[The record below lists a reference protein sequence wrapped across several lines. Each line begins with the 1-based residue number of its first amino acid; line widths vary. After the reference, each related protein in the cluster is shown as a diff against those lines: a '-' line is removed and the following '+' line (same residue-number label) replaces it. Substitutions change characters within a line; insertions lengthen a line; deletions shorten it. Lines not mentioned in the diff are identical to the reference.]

1 MRRLIGGGGLFV
13 VSILASWLLF
23 TGGAVAQTGTLP
35 FSVSPGS
42 GGFPTTQVGGTTLK
56 TFTFTWTSSVA
67 GDLGQFS
74 VAAPFLI
81 YTNDCGTMTY
91 QQTCTLTA
99 GFAPTQAGSATGN
112 LAFDYAAGTETGTDS
127 IALSGTGTTTQT
139 PPFAVTP
146 GSGEFPDTRVGATSS
161 ITFTF
166 VWTSLP
172 GGLDHVSAPKQFAI
186 RKNTCGTMSF
196 PNSCSVTVGFTPTG
210 LGRAGGSLSFGYKAG
225 AQQGTDEIRLSG
237 ASTRCE
243 CTRLKARMIGWST
256 NRGRTIHLA
265 LRWKLTC
272 ARGHTSSCT
281 GRVQWRNEVRKRLAS
296 RGLELVYP
304 RRSEGFRRIGRSRSV
319 AVTCGATRRQGC
331 NEDVIAGVAHFELL
345 GPATLRRGLTISW
358 RFDVV
363 CFSHPKQVRKRTL
376 TIRFDSH
383 GKLAYR
389 RSRLGPVVS

>member
-1 MRRLIGGGGLFV
+1 MGRLIGGGGLFV
-13 VSILASWLLF
+13 VSILASLLLF
-23 TGGAVAQTGTLP
+23 TGGAAAQTPPP

-67 GDLGQFS
+67 GNLSQFR

-81 YTNDCGTMTY
+81 QANDCGAMTY
-91 QQTCTLTA
+91 QKTCTVTA
-99 GFAPTQAGSATGN
+99 GFAPTQAGSATGS
-112 LAFDYAAGTETGTDS
+112 LTFDYTAGTESGTDS
-127 IALSGTGTTTQT
+127 IALSGTGTTTLT

-146 GSGEFPDTRVGATSS
+146 GSGEFPDTHVGSTSS

-172 GGLDHVSAPKQFAI
+172 GGLNHVTVPKPFAI
-186 RKNTCGTMSF
+186 HKNTCGTMSF
-196 PNSCSVTVGFTPTG
+196 PNSCSVTVSFTPTG
-210 LGRAGGSLSFGYKAG
+210 LGRASGSLTFGYTAG
-225 AQQGTDEIRLSG
+225 TQQGTDEIRLSG

-243 CTRLKARMIGWST
+243 CTRLKARLIGWST

-281 GRVQWRNEVRKRLAS
+281 GRVQWRGDVRKRLAS

-358 RFDVV
+358 RFDLV
-363 CFSHPKQVRKRTL
+363 CFSHPKQVKRRTL
-376 TIRFDSH
+376 TIRFDGH
-383 GKLAYR
+383 GKLNLRA
-389 RSRLGPVVS
+389 SRLGPIVS